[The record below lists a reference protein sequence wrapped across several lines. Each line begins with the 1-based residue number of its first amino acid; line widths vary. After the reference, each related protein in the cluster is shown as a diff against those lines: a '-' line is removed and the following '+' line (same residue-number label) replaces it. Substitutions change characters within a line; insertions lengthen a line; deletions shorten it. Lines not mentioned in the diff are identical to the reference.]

1 LNNAAEQPANRLKL
15 PATLASLEPFQEF
28 VRAQIRPLPCS
39 REIQFKI
46 QLALEEALVNIA
58 HYAYPAGTDGWIEV
72 ACRLDAVGR
81 RLRVEIRDAGR
92 AFDPLGYAQPETNVS
107 LEERQVGG
115 LGIFLVRQMTE
126 RAEYRREGA
135 TNVLTLLFNLAAAP

>member
-1 LNNAAEQPANRLKL
+1 MR
-15 PATLASLEPFQEF
+15 S
-28 VRAQIRPLPCS
+28 
-39 REIQFKI
+39 
-46 QLALEEALVNIA
+46 
-58 HYAYPAGTDGWIEV
+58 AGG
-72 ACRLDAVGR
+72 C
-81 RLRVEIRDAGR
+81 
-92 AFDPLGYAQPETNVS
+92 AQPETNVS